1 MDSLAVPLLVLLATA
16 VVLIV
21 LSTVFSAT
29 ESAFFSVNKL
39 RVRLL
44 RGKQDKRAIRV
55 WNLLKNKD
63 RLINTLLV
71 GNNIVNIALSAVFTF
86 IAVGLFGSA
95 GIGLATFVVTILL
108 LVFGEITPKIIATH
122 HPEAVAFF
130 FSFFVQI
137 IETLLFPLVM
147 IFTSFSRIRQEDS
160 SNVSDILS
168 NASEAWIRYDAC
180 WAKIGRVYWRL
191 PKNSFK
197 NFISTYNCHIHRNFK
212 YSEKM
217 QPISSK

>member
-1 MDSLAVPLLVLLATA
+1 MDSLAVPLPALLATA

-21 LSTVFSAT
+21 LSTIFSAA

-108 LVFGEITPKIIATH
+108 LV
-122 HPEAVAFF
+122 
-130 FSFFVQI
+130 
-137 IETLLFPLVM
+137 
-147 IFTSFSRIRQEDS
+147 
-160 SNVSDILS
+160 
-168 NASEAWIRYDAC
+168 
-180 WAKIGRVYWRL
+180 
-191 PKNSFK
+191 
-197 NFISTYNCHIHRNFK
+197 
-212 YSEKM
+212 
-217 QPISSK
+217 